1 MTSTSLNLVCDKAY
15 ISLTLYAFGKYF
27 HEFYRNPQMRFA
39 VIALYLSLSLAAAG
53 FSVFRFFTGFIFWD
67 PNRSA
72 HDLFISFSHTFAEF
86 AARAFCVWKLF
97 QSFNATNINY
107 LAGEWCYTF
116 RCCRSRKWHGS
127 HLTLFFYVQCLIGT
141 VSPGEYTHT
150 HTHSFGHHS
159 SFHSSVSWKWILS
172 TFEPGTKEKLN

>member
-1 MTSTSLNLVCDKAY
+1 MLLVNTFMSFIEIPKWGSPLLLS
-15 ISLTLYAFGKYF
+15 I
-27 HEFYRNPQMRFA
+27 
-39 VIALYLSLSLAAAG
+39 SLSLAAAG

-150 HTHSFGHHS
+150 HTHSAIIRVSIRACHENGYFRLS
-159 SFHSSVSWKWILS
+159 SRERKKNWINWNES
-172 TFEPGTKEKLN
+172 PKLEWT